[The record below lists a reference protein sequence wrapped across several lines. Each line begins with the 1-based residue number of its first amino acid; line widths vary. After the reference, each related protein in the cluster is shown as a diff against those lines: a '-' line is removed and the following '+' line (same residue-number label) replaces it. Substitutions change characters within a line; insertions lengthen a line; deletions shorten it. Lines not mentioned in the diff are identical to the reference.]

1 MNTMNNLNIPPL
13 LEAALRLRAENDLS
27 KLFLPTD
34 DNKLSRVAQ
43 KIMKTDWSIT
53 SVLRTLALE
62 VDWQSGDPKFLVL
75 SIADEL
81 EKIHE

>member
-1 MNTMNNLNIPPL
+1 MNNLNIPPL

-34 DNKLSRVAQ
+34 DNKLSLVAQ

-62 VDWQSGDPKFLVL
+62 VDWESGDPKFLVL

-81 EKIHE
+81 DEYHD

>member
-1 MNTMNNLNIPPL
+1 MNNLNIPPL

-34 DNKLSRVAQ
+34 NNKLSPVAQ

-62 VDWQSGDPKFLVL
+62 VDWESGDPKFLVL

-81 EKIHE
+81 EEYHG

>member
-1 MNTMNNLNIPPL
+1 MNNLNIPPL
-13 LEAALRLRAENDLS
+13 LESALRLRAENDLS
-27 KLFLPTD
+27 KLFLPPD
-34 DNKLSRVAQ
+34 DNKLSPVAQ

-62 VDWQSGDPKFLVL
+62 VDWESGDPKFLVL

-81 EKIHE
+81 EKNP

>member
-13 LEAALRLRAENDLS
+13 LEAALRLRAENDFS
-27 KLFLPTD
+27 KLFLPPDET
-34 DNKLSRVAQ
+34 KLSPVAR
-43 KIMKTDWSIT
+43 KIIETDWSIT

-62 VDWQSGDPKFLVL
+62 VDWESGDPKFLVL

-81 EKIHE
+81 QKNP

>member
-1 MNTMNNLNIPPL
+1 MNNLNIPPL

>member
-13 LEAALRLRAENDLS
+13 LEAALRLRVENDLS
-27 KLFLPTD
+27 KLFLPTE
-34 DNKLSRVAQ
+34 DNKLSLVAQ

-62 VDWQSGDPKFLVL
+62 VDWESGDPKFLVL

-81 EKIHE
+81 EKKL